1 MPTFYSRRN
10 TPLPATLQY
19 DIPPDVKTRVLA
31 VFPDHLDKHHG
42 GMERMLRD
50 VGDVLFKQYGGLFQP
65 SFEAARMSDHP
76 VVEHFYCSDTD
87 HALDFIEASF
97 QVFNYNGGQAGVDAI
112 NNIFREHGIGFEFT
126 RYIEHQVEGERP
138 MFGRMR
144 RGTFIER
151 EFPHAIRRD
160 NQLLHAEV
168 TAPSLELLAHSA
180 LRVANSE
187 MLQAYS
193 AFRSGRF
200 EDAITSCG
208 SAFESV
214 LKTICDQKHW
224 KYDGDRDTCS
234 KLVDI
239 CHQNGLFPYFY
250 VELFK
255 RVGTVR
261 NKLGDAHG
269 RGPVPQHDVEADHA
283 EHMLHMTSSH
293 IILLCRL
300 AGLH

>member
-1 MPTFYSRRN
+1 MSTFYSRRN
-10 TPLPATLQY
+10 QPPPAMLRY
-19 DIPPDVKTRVLA
+19 D
-31 VFPDHLDKHHG
+31 FPDDVRSRILAAFPDYLDEHHG
-42 GMERMLRD
+42 GMRRLLDD
-50 VGDVLFKQYGGLFQP
+50 VGNVLFKQYGGLFRP
-65 SFEAARMSDHP
+65 GYEAARRSDDP
-76 VVEHFYCSDTD
+76 VVEHFYCSDTE
-87 HALDFIEASF
+87 HALDFIEACF
-97 QVFNYNGGQAGVDAI
+97 QVFNYNGGQQGVDAI
-112 NNIFREHGIGFEFT
+112 NAILREHGIGFEFT
-126 RYIEHQVEGERP
+126 RYIEHHVQKEGT
-138 MFGRMR
+138 MFGRKR
-144 RGTFIER
+144 KGTYIER
-151 EFPHAIRRD
+151 EFPRAIRRD
-160 NQLLHAEV
+160 NQLIHAEV

-180 LRVANSE
+180 LRVANTE

-193 AFRSGRF
+193 AFRAARH

-214 LKTICDQKHW
+214 LKTICDQKGW
-224 KYDGDRDTCS
+224 AYDRDKDTCS
-234 KLVDI
+234 TLVDI
-239 CHQNGLFPYFY
+239 CYKNGLVPSFY

-269 RGPVPQHDVEADHA
+269 RGPVPLHDVEAAHA